1 MNILRGAF
9 APGRNGGGGGGKGGG
24 GAGGDEKPHAQ
35 AKLLSP
41 TEKCKVI
48 FLFHQPWF
56 CIRKGLGEH
65 SEPPTQY
72 YSVIT
77 KELTLFP
84 LLSFIIYSKDMG
96 GGGGLSSKKVRFI
109 KRIES
114 SA

>member
-56 CIRKGLGEH
+56 CIRRGISPEGVGGALRA
-65 SEPPTQY
+65 P
-72 YSVIT
+72 YSILLCHY
-77 KELTLFP
+77 ERINPISP
-84 LLSFIIYSKDMG
+84 LLLFIPKIWG
-96 GGGGLSSKKVRFI
+96 GGVKLQKSPI
-109 KRIES
+109 H
-114 SA
+114 